1 METCTGFAVFFFNG
15 YTSDIVVAVL
25 GASLGGL
32 LWKFVI
38 FKPGYI
44 SDMVVVIILCV
55 PSGGLPWKLVIF

>member
-1 METCTGFAVFFFNG
+1 METCTGFAVFYFNG

-38 FKPGYI
+38 F
-44 SDMVVVIILCV
+44 
-55 PSGGLPWKLVIF
+55 